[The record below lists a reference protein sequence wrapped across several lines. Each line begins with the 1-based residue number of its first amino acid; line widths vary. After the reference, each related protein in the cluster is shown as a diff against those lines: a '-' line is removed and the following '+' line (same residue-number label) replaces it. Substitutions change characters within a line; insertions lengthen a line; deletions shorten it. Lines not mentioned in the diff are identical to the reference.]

1 MSARDVGTRPR
12 DVQYLV
18 LPDASNPLLLARVR
32 WPDVF
37 QAISAAQPDWRSDPG
52 LFDLPYDPS
61 SRVVTHENAEAIAAE
76 WGARL
81 PAPDE
86 GAVAGPS
93 LIRRMPANWSALS
106 PAAKRAWSIE
116 PRVAP
121 GPEPAGES
129 WWARRRR
136 RRAEAGVT
144 VDPDAVIVLRDVEPA
159 DGIDLTDEQVADTV
173 AIAEEA

>member
-1 MSARDVGTRPR
+1 
-12 DVQYLV
+12 
-18 LPDASNPLLLARVR
+18 
-32 WPDVF
+32 VF

-61 SRVVTHENAEAIAAE
+61 SRVVTQEHAEAIAAE

-81 PAPDE
+81 PAADE

-93 LIRRMPANWSALS
+93 LIRRMPANWSELS
-106 PAAKRAWSIE
+106 PAAKRAWWIE
-116 PRVAP
+116 PRVAT
-121 GPEPAGES
+121 GAAAAGES

-144 VDPDAVIVLRDVEPA
+144 PDPDAVIVLRDVEPA
-159 DGIDLTDEQVADTV
+159 DVIDLTDAQVADTL
-173 AIAEEA
+173 AAAEDT